1 MFSPTGDLRF
11 ALGRIPLGASDY
23 AGPENFY
30 DEDVYHQ
37 EDHPIDRLGAWYS
50 CDEMPEGETD
60 FEMEHFT
67 MNATRG
73 TSYLSSKR
81 RRNRI
86 PTWTFGARLGVPRSG

>member
-67 MNATRG
+67 IERD
-73 TSYLSSKR
+73 KR
-81 RRNRI
+81 NII
-86 PTWTFGARLGVPRSG
+86 PFIKKAQEQNPDMDFGARLGVPRSG